1 MMGPYWN
8 GGGWWWM
15 GPMMV
20 LFMALVIVGI
30 VALVRF
36 VATPS
41 ATPRVSV
48 SETPLEILR
57 RRYAAGE
64 LTKPGGVLDKLAQAH
79 NATTS
84 QVAIAWLLRRSPVML
99 PIPGTSRVKHLEEN
113 VAAAELKLSEAE
125 WQSLEE
131 EAKKAA

>member
-15 GPMMV
+15 GVMMV
-20 LFMALVIVGI
+20 VFLALVIVGI

-36 VATPS
+36 VVIPS
-41 ATPRVSV
+41 ATPRVSG

-64 LTKPGGVLDKLAQAH
+64 LTKEQFEQMKRD
-79 NATTS
+79 
-84 QVAIAWLLRRSPVML
+84 IA
-99 PIPGTSRVKHLEEN
+99 
-113 VAAAELKLSEAE
+113 
-125 WQSLEE
+125 
-131 EAKKAA
+131 